1 MQAQTAQL
9 HVIKNA
15 YIKTLW
21 RPAANIV
28 FNRNRKTQQGNE
40 VEQPLLFGVSQREET
55 KCSYVI
61 ESWTKEEQ
69 GLGTDSQMPGRVSE
83 EIEWDVVWATTSK
96 TICGGGRGEGVVWR
110 RSLVHC
116 LSIVLKFDYSHFRC
130 DGMSIALFTGFLL
143 TWEKERAWEQCSH
156 EYKIHVKVHTTS
168 LVNFIHMN
176 RDYSG
181 TFIVISTTPHCYMDT
196 HTFRV
201 STSVVLGWLISSTY
215 FSTVTLYFPLG

>member
-40 VEQPLLFGVSQREET
+40 VEQPLLFGVSQTEET
-55 KCSYVI
+55 KSSYVI
-61 ESWTKEEQ
+61 KSWTKEEQ
-69 GLGTDSQMPGRVSE
+69 GLSTDSQMPGRVSE

-96 TICGGGRGEGVVWR
+96 TICGEGRGEGVVW

-130 DGMSIALFTGFLL
+130 DGMRVALFTGFLL
-143 TWEKERAWEQCSH
+143 TWEKGREPENNA
-156 EYKIHVKVHTTS
+156 
-168 LVNFIHMN
+168 HM
-176 RDYSG
+176 
-181 TFIVISTTPHCYMDT
+181 STRYM
-196 HTFRV
+196 
-201 STSVVLGWLISSTY
+201 
-215 FSTVTLYFPLG
+215 